1 MITEQARAKINLT
14 LDILGLRDDGY
25 HEVEMIL
32 QSIALADQLSLERD
46 DSRDIRLE
54 IVSSNVEGGELLP
67 LDDKNLAVKAARI
80 FFDEFDLDG
89 GLSIRLTKNIPIAAG
104 LAGGSADAAA
114 VIRGINRLFD
124 LRLPSEQLCKLGEQ
138 IGSDVP
144 FCIIG
149 GTCLATGRGE
159 RLTQLPDLPSIPI
172 VLIKPRGAVP
182 TAWAYKNY
190 DADPSSDHPDTRAI
204 IDAIKLGDV
213 EAVGELMFN
222 VLERISV
229 KLHPSIVEYKSKLL
243 EGGATSAVMSGS
255 GPTIFGFTRSI
266 EDAKK
271 IAASIGDSDSQIFIT
286 ETAGKNHVE

>member
-14 LDILGLRDDGY
+14 LDILGLRNDGF

-32 QSIALADQLSLERD
+32 QSIELADQLSLEK
-46 DSRDIRLE
+46 INAGIKLE
-54 IVSSNVEGGELLP
+54 LVRSTVEGGELLP

-124 LRLPSEQLCKLGEQ
+124 LRLPLERLCEIGAK

-159 RLTQLPDLPSIPI
+159 RLTRLPALPKTPL
-172 VLIKPRGAVP
+172 VLIKPRGTVP

-204 IDAIKLGDV
+204 VDAIKLGDV

-222 VLERISV
+222 VLERVSV
-229 KLHPSIVEYKSKLL
+229 KLHPSILEYKSKLL
-243 EGGATSAVMSGS
+243 EGGSTAAVMSGS
-255 GPTIFGFTRSI
+255 GPTVFGFTRSSD
-266 EDAKK
+266 DAKK
-271 IAASIGDSDSQIFIT
+271 IAASLDNANIFIT
-286 ETAGKNHVE
+286 ETAGENHDQ